1 MPNLTK
7 WSVDPGSNDL
17 VDVAC
22 PWPEGM
28 PRPQVNDSARGMM
41 ASVACWLADTT
52 GGLTLGGG
60 PLAYTVATNQDIDAL
75 SARVTIAFTVT
86 TANAGP
92 ATLAL
97 NGLPAKSIRRRFN
110 RGLGPQDLTPGVV
123 YRAAF
128 VPGLDA
134 FLILSPEIER
144 PGALRVQADAIEDP
158 GWLLADGRAV
168 SRAAYAVLFAHIGT
182 TYGAGDGSS
191 TFNLPDLRG
200 RTVVAADTQGG
211 TAANRLTGAGGVPG
225 YLGGSGGTEA
235 AALTGGQMPSHSHG
249 ASMSD
254 AGGFGSGTT
263 GSAGGHDHGGL
274 TGPAGSHSH
283 PGLATS
289 AGSHSHAGTAS
300 PSGAHAHDVQNL
312 RVGATGGSAALFV
325 SSIGPG
331 GANTVSSTE
340 SGGLHSHSLTIDPGG
355 EHSHPVTIDPAANH
369 QHAIPAVV
377 DHTHTFPGTPPH
389 THSLAIEAAG
399 GSDPVSRMPPSL
411 VVAIAIK
418 A

>member
-7 WSVDPGSNDL
+7 WSTDPGSNDL

-52 GGLTLGGG
+52 GGLVLGGG

-92 ATLAL
+92 ATLSL
-97 NGLPAKSIRRRFN
+97 NGLPAKPIRRRFN

-144 PGALRVQADAIEDP
+144 PGALRAQADAIEDP

-168 SRAAYAVLFAHIGT
+168 SRAAYAALFAHIGT

-200 RTVVAADTQGG
+200 RTLFGADAQGG
-211 TAANRLTGAGGVPG
+211 APANRLTGAGGVG
-225 YLGGSGGTEA
+225 GGLGSSGGLDA
-235 AALTGGQMPSHSHG
+235 AALTSGQMPSHSH
-249 ASMSD
+249 AATMSD
-254 AGGFGSGTT
+254 AGGLGSGTT
-263 GSAGGHDHGGL
+263 GAAGGHDHGGL
-274 TGPAGSHSH
+274 TTPAGSHSH
-283 PGLATS
+283 PAIATN
-289 AGSHSHAGTAS
+289 AGTHAHTGNAA
-300 PSGAHAHDVQNL
+300 PNGAHAHDVQNL
-312 RVGATGGSAALFV
+312 RIGAPGGSAALFV

-331 GANTVSSTE
+331 GANTVAPTE
-340 SGGLHSHSLTIDPGG
+340 SGGLHGHGLTIDPAG
-355 EHSHPVTIDPAANH
+355 EHSHPVTIDPAPNH
-369 QHAIPAVV
+369 QHGVPAIP

-389 THSLAIEAAG
+389 THALTIEAAG
-399 GSDPVSRMPPSL
+399 GTAPVSRMPPSL